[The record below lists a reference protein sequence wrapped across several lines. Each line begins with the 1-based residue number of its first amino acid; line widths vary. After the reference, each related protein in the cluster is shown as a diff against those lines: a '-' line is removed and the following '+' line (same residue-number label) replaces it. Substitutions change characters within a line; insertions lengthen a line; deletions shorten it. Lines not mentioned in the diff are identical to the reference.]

1 MSTTANFCPRYSQFP
16 PWSEMYQSPC
26 LAKTETKDNVVD
38 CRVWRKKLI
47 LVAFREREKF
57 CWSSCF
63 YPSTYFLQ
71 IFKSNIE
78 SRSKWPLGLILNIY
92 SQSHQIFQL
101 SGFSR
106 ETYQLS
112 FLQARFALRIDHQ
125 SEKGGNLK
133 GHFGRKQFCC
143 NFNCHYTHGA
153 KMLTKIGKLF
163 DFAYFSTSSKPDCGE
178 ENLATE

>member
-1 MSTTANFCPRYSQFP
+1 MDFQGKRISYRFYKQDLLL
-16 PWSEMYQSPC
+16 E
-26 LAKTETKDNVVD
+26 LIAK
-38 CRVWRKKLI
+38 
-47 LVAFREREKF
+47 
-57 CWSSCF
+57 
-63 YPSTYFLQ
+63 FLQ
-71 IFKSNIE
+71 F
-78 SRSKWPLGLILNIY
+78 SKARFVLL
-92 SQSHQIFQL
+92 Q
-101 SGFSR
+101 
-106 ETYQLS
+106 

-153 KMLTKIGKLF
+153 KMLTKIGELF